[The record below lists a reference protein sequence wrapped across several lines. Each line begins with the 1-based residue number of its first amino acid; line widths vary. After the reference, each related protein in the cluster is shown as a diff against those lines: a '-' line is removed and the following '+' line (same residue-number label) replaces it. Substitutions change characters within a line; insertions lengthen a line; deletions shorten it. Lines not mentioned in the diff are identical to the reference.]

1 MLNPCVRRARV
12 RGAMYLLLTL
22 AWGPAQALDGTWGD
36 FAYAIQNR
44 FSVGAAWRLEDRDT
58 DLIGKLNVPGQQD
71 LCVPDD
77 CMSFQGDP
85 APIQRLLAARGS
97 LMGQHADD
105 GNLNFD
111 QGEIVAGAAKL
122 RSDLTFDWHDFQ
134 FHARGIAFF
143 DAVNHGRDDRHTN
156 TLHQPARTKQPGSVQ
171 RQIGDDIA
179 LYELSLSR
187 EFDLD
192 GRHLR
197 VSVGRQTL
205 HWGESTFIALNTL
218 AELNPPNV
226 NRLYLPGSEIN
237 EVFEPVA
244 IALVSVDLFQNATA
258 EAFYPF
264 EWRPV
269 QPAAAGSFLSDLEL
283 IGGRDYLMISV
294 GQWPEDPDATNPIA
308 GNPSLISSTT
318 LRARVLDGDYGEPDS
333 GGEFGLRLNYFA
345 ELLNGGTE
353 FSLYAMNYHSRLPS
367 VSAIAS
373 EASCA
378 RDSADFATAAVDCR
392 GFNGTLNPT
401 GLGLEPAP
409 VDTLQLY
416 EDYPRNIQLYGLSFN
431 TSVLGWSLAG
441 EYAYRPNLPVQVSG
455 TDLVFAGLQPALPRR
470 DIVVPGVATL
480 PSARRFIPDF
490 LSVYRGQDIQPRQ
503 RVAGYERL
511 QVGQVDLTAIRILSS
526 SNPLRADQI
535 LLIGEIGATHVV
547 DMPDRRDLQFEGGI
561 WHKDSHAG
569 PAADEGDAIRLNP
582 TRQTDHF
589 ADSFAWGYRLFA
601 GLEYNDVFPEVKL
614 APKLGFYHDVG
625 GIAVYPMQNF
635 VEGRRQYIVA
645 CEATWRAWT
654 AELGF
659 YGFAGSN
666 SMLRDRD
673 FASFQVAY
681 TF

>member
-1 MLNPCVRRARV
+1 MLNQCVRRTGV
-12 RGAMYLLLTL
+12 RGTVYLLVTL
-22 AWGPAQALDGTWGD
+22 ACGPAQAIDGTWGD
-36 FAYAIQNR
+36 VAYAIQNR

-58 DLIGKLNVPGQQD
+58 NLIGKLNVPGQQD

-77 CMSFQGDP
+77 CMSFRGDP

-111 QGEIVAGAAKL
+111 QGELVAGAAKL
-122 RSDLTFDWHDFQ
+122 RSDLTLDWHDFQ

-143 DAVNHGRDDRHTN
+143 DAVNHDRDDRHTN

-171 RQIGDDIA
+171 RQIGHDFA

-192 GRHLR
+192 GRNLKLT
-197 VSVGRQTL
+197 VGRQTL

-226 NRLYLPGSEIN
+226 NRLNLPGSEIN

-244 IALVSVDLFQNATA
+244 VALVSMDLFPNATV
-258 EAFYPF
+258 EAFYPL

-269 QPAAAGSFLSDLEL
+269 EPAAAGSFLSDIEA
-283 IGGRDYLMISV
+283 IGGRDYLMISI
-294 GQWPEDPDATNPIA
+294 GQWPEDPDATNPMA
-308 GNPSLISSTT
+308 GTPSLITSTT
-318 LRARVLDGDYGEPDS
+318 LHASVLDRDYDEPHSS
-333 GGEFGLRLNYFA
+333 GQFGLRLNYLA
-345 ELLNGGTE
+345 EQLNDGTE
-353 FSLYAMNYHSRLPS
+353 LSLYAMNYHSRLPS

-378 RDSADFATAAVDCR
+378 RDSADAATAAVDCR

-409 VDTLQLY
+409 VDTLQMY
-416 EDYPRNIQLYGLSFN
+416 QEYPRNIQLYGISFN
-431 TSVLGWSLAG
+431 TTVFGWSLAG
-441 EYAYRPNLPVQVSG
+441 EYAYRPNLPVQISG
-455 TDLVFAGLQPALPRR
+455 TDVVFAGLQPALPRR
-470 DIVVPGVATL
+470 DLDLGVAVL

-490 LSVYRGQDIQPRQ
+490 ISVYRGQDIQPRQ
-503 RVAGYERL
+503 RVPGYERL
-511 QVGQVDLTAIRILSS
+511 QVGQADLTFLRMVPASK
-526 SNPLRADQI
+526 NPLGADQT
-535 LLIGEIGATHVV
+535 LLIAEIGATQVF
-547 DMPDRRDLQFEGGI
+547 DMPDRRDLQFEGGV

-582 TRQTDHF
+582 TRQTKYF

-601 GLEYNDVFPEVKL
+601 SLEYNDVLPGVKL
-614 APKLGFYHDVG
+614 TPTLGFFHDVG

-635 VEGRRQYIVA
+635 VEGRRQYMVG

-654 AELGF
+654 AQLGF
-659 YGFAGSN
+659 HGFHGSN
-666 SMLRDRD
+666 STLHDRD
-673 FASFQVAY
+673 FASFSVAY